1 MLQGTAFV
9 KFATPESADACVK
22 ASYGNG
28 TDGISL
34 DGRRI
39 YCLEAITKDKADE
52 GAKEQKEKKSKD
64 SRNLYLAREGLVRE
78 GTLAAEG
85 VSKADM
91 AKRTQLNRWKK
102 TALKDL
108 NMFVS
113 PVRLCVRNLPSHL
126 AKDKALRVLIKK
138 HCNDPN
144 AKVTGELA
152 LLLMLPKLILQQTQ
166 DFPVMNLTKFV
177 TVVVLNQ

>member
-1 MLQGTAFV
+1 MLCLQDV
-9 KFATPESADACVK
+9 EVRIDD
-22 ASYGNG
+22 G

-152 LLLMLPKLILQQTQ
+152 FLLMFPKIIPQQTHDFPRLILNCYTQ
-166 DFPVMNLTKFV
+166 VILLSLV
-177 TVVVLNQ
+177 ILILHVHS